1 MFIKTFMYNLY
12 NLSKTLLGLQS
23 AYLRFLGNTLG
34 EKVDGVKKTKNEKE
48 KKNFLYCDPTSQHE
62 G

>member
-48 KKNFLYCDPTSQHE
+48 KKKLFVL
-62 G
+62 

>member
-1 MFIKTFMYNLY
+1 MYNLY